1 MIDAFLDGASMYQS
15 GKIDG
20 GVEAKAIYTPSTRN
34 DTINSST
41 ARQEPIG
48 GDTSYF
54 VVTRYIP

>member
-1 MIDAFLDGASMYQS
+1 MYQS

-20 GVEAKAIYTPSTRN
+20 SVEAKAIYTPSTRN